1 MTTDLENLTFD
12 TLRTVNPGDIVEVS
26 PATDDA
32 HHERKHIRV
41 SRVGDTGI
49 IGEYVNI
56 NTGEVANADVLAA
69 LLAPHG
75 LYSGY
80 RKTIYLGEISHD
92 GTLPEGA
99 YKEAIAV
106 YVTLAKEGDEPRKV
120 TSAYREELREFNTS
134 PSATPLDAHAQ
145 LLSFRG
151 DRVEFKIDGQED
163 AVYTYRAYQ
172 HRQNMRL
179 FNEQDE
185 PVGHLRHVM
194 RRHDC
199 ETCNLLLDAVD
210 DDPTNQ
216 RLVEE
221 WEEHRTTCNGYTMR
235 SVVEYVE
242 YADGEYNV
250 IGEVNDLKVNWD
262 DLHQGTLSATIR

>member
-32 HHERKHIRV
+32 HHERKYIRV

-56 NTGEVANADVLAA
+56 NTGEVANSDVLAA

-99 YKEAIAV
+99 HKEAIAV

-120 TSAYREELREFNTS
+120 TSTYREELREFNTDNHTS
-134 PSATPLDAHAQ
+134 TPLGAHAQ
-145 LLSFRG
+145 LLIFRG

-163 AVYTYRAYQ
+163 AVCTYRVYQ
-172 HRQNMRL
+172 NRQNMRL

-185 PVGHLRHVM
+185 HVGHLRHVM

-221 WEEHRTTCNGYTMR
+221 WEEHRTTCGGYNTR
-235 SVVEYVE
+235 SVVEYVDE
-242 YADGEYNV
+242 THNV
-250 IGEVNDLKVNWD
+250 IGEVHDLKVNWD
-262 DLHQGTLSATIR
+262 DLHQGTLSATTR

>member
-32 HHERKHIRV
+32 HHELKHIRV

-56 NTGEVANADVLAA
+56 DTGEVANADVLAA

-80 RKTIYLGEISHD
+80 RKTVYLGEISHE
-92 GTLPEGA
+92 GTLPNGT
-99 YKEAIAV
+99 YKETIPV
-106 YVTLAKEGDEPRKV
+106 YVTLAEEGDEPRKV
-120 TSAYREELREFNTS
+120 TSAYREELREFNADNHTS
-134 PSATPLDAHAQ
+134 TPLGAHVQ

-151 DRVEFKIDGQED
+151 DRVEFKIGGQED
-163 AVYTYRAYQ
+163 TAYTYRVYQ
-172 HRQNMRL
+172 NRRNIRL
-179 FNEQDE
+179 FNEQE
-185 PVGHLRHVM
+185 KHVGHLRHVM
-194 RRHDC
+194 RRRDC

-210 DDPTNQ
+210 DDPTSQ

-221 WEEHRTTCNGYTMR
+221 WEEHRTTCGGYNTR
-235 SVVEYVE
+235 SVVEYVDE
-242 YADGEYNV
+242 THNV
-250 IGEVNDLKVNWD
+250 IGEVHDLKVNWD

>member
-26 PATDDA
+26 PTTDDA
-32 HHERKHIRV
+32 HRERKHIRV

-56 NTGEVANADVLAA
+56 DTGEVANADVLAA

-99 YKEAIAV
+99 HKEAVAA

-120 TSAYREELREFNTS
+120 TSAYREELREFNADS
-134 PSATPLDAHAQ
+134 SNPIPLSENAQ
-145 LLSFRG
+145 LLIFRG
-151 DRVEFKIDGQED
+151 DRVEFKVDGQEG
-163 AVYTYRAYQ
+163 ATRTYRAY
-172 HRQNMRL
+172 RNMRL
-179 FNEQDE
+179 FNEQDKH
-185 PVGHLRHVM
+185 VGHLRHVM

-221 WEEHRTTCNGYTMR
+221 WEEHRTTCGGYNTR

-262 DLHQGTLSATIR
+262 DLHQGTLGATSR

>member
-32 HHERKHIRV
+32 NHERKHIRV

-56 NTGEVANADVLAA
+56 DTGEVANMDVLAA

-80 RKTIYLGEISHD
+80 RKTVYLGEISHD
-92 GTLPEGA
+92 GTLPEGVH
-99 YKEAIAV
+99 KEAVPV
-106 YVTLAKEGDEPRKV
+106 YVTLAEEGDEPRKV
-120 TSAYREELREFNTS
+120 PSAYREELREFNADNSS
-134 PSATPLDAHAQ
+134 PIPLSENAQ
-145 LLSFRG
+145 LLIFRG
-151 DRVEFKIDGQED
+151 DRVEFKVDGQEG
-163 AVYTYRAYQ
+163 ATRTYRAY
-172 HRQNMRL
+172 RNMRL
-179 FNEQDE
+179 FNEQDAH
-185 PVGHLRHVM
+185 VGHLRHVM
-194 RRHDC
+194 RRRDC

-210 DDPTNQ
+210 DDPTSQ

-221 WEEHRTTCNGYTMR
+221 WEEHRTTCGGYNTR

-262 DLHQGTLSATIR
+262 DLHQGTLGATSR

>member
-32 HHERKHIRV
+32 NHERKHIRV

-56 NTGEVANADVLAA
+56 DTGEVSNADVLAA

-99 YKEAIAV
+99 HKEAVPV
-106 YVTLAKEGDEPRKV
+106 YVTLAEEGDEPRKV
-120 TSAYREELREFNTS
+120 TSAYREELREFNADNHTS
-134 PSATPLDAHAQ
+134 TPLGAHVQ

-151 DRVEFKIDGQED
+151 DRVEFKVDGQED
-163 AVYTYRAYQ
+163 TAYTYRVYQ
-172 HRQNMRL
+172 NRRNMRL
-179 FNEQDE
+179 FNEQDKH
-185 PVGHLRHVM
+185 VGHLRHVI

-235 SVVEYVE
+235 SVVEYVDE
-242 YADGEYNV
+242 THNV
-250 IGEVNDLKVNWD
+250 IGEVHDLKVNWD
-262 DLHQGTLSATIR
+262 DLHQGTLGATSR

>member
-32 HHERKHIRV
+32 HQERKHIRV

-56 NTGEVANADVLAA
+56 DTGEVTNADVLAA

-99 YKEAIAV
+99 HKEAVAV

-120 TSAYREELREFNTS
+120 TSAYSEELREFNADS
-134 PSATPLDAHAQ
+134 SNPIPLSENAQ
-145 LLSFRG
+145 LLIFRG
-151 DRVEFKIDGQED
+151 DRVEFKVDGQEG
-163 AVYTYRAYQ
+163 ATRTYRAY
-172 HRQNMRL
+172 RNMRL

-185 PVGHLRHVM
+185 HVGHLRHVM

-210 DDPTNQ
+210 DGPTSQ

-221 WEEHRTTCNGYTMR
+221 WEEHRTTCGGYNTR

-262 DLHQGTLSATIR
+262 DLHQGTLGATSR